1 MKKCNPEDYAMENVY
16 LRPVVEVISF
26 APSKAIAMDDPGWG
40 WEDDVFGSTAETKP
54 EFSEGIEEGWD

>member
-1 MKKCNPEDYAMENVY
+1 MENVY